1 MQLVGGAANS
11 LRVLTVAFFKL
22 EADKVKSAT
31 VPILKV
37 ACEKFNITYSNA
49 DQAKIDVIRA
59 LEVQYEK
66 KVSLSWVPS

>member
-1 MQLVGGAANS
+1 MQLVGGPANS
-11 LRVLTVAFFKL
+11 EGGLRVTFFKL

-37 ACEKFNITYSNA
+37 ACDKFNITYSNA

-66 KVSLSWVPS
+66 KVYLSWVPS